1 MYGGCST
8 KLLAILLNNMQ
19 KLFENWRKYITEVD
33 TDNDG
38 IDDERELAI
47 IDKGEIEPEEEP
59 ESIAS
64 KLWTMFLI
72 GENPSFYVKH
82 AGDAGEDKVA
92 ADLESFF
99 NQVNNIVALHESDP
113 RGQQVML
120 ETTKEI
126 IDALYNLSNFG
137 GAMEKK
143 WNVDLTDA
151 SAEFRVKLANLIR
164 GFEFLKLV
172 LDPPQPRFGRSRAS
186 ERRARRYHAIVQ
198 TNIEWFYEF
207 VGKTPAWRKG
217 E

>member
-1 MYGGCST
+1 M
-8 KLLAILLNNMQ
+8 KL
-19 KLFENWRKYITEVD
+19 LFENWRKYITEVD

-47 IDKGEIEPEEEP
+47 IDKGELEPEEEP
-59 ESIAS
+59 ESNAS

-99 NQVNNIVALHESDP
+99 NQVNNIVTLYEQYP
-113 RGQQVML
+113 REEQKML

-137 GAMEKK
+137 GAMERK
-143 WNVDLTDA
+143 WNVDLRDA
-151 SAEFRVKLANLIR
+151 SAEFRGALANLIR
-164 GFEFLKLV
+164 AFEQLKSSLEYE
-172 LDPPQPRFGRSRAS
+172 RFDFYGRGDW
-186 ERRARRYHAIVQ
+186 RRIQQEVR
-198 TNIEWFYEF
+198 TKIEWFYEF
-207 VGKTPAWRKG
+207 LGKTPAWKK
-217 E
+217 EQ

>member
-1 MYGGCST
+1 M
-8 KLLAILLNNMQ
+8 KL
-19 KLFENWRKYITEVD
+19 LFENWRKYITEVD

-72 GENPSFYVKH
+72 GGNPSFYVKH

-137 GAMEKK
+137 GAMERK

-151 SAEFRVKLANLIR
+151 SAEFRGALANLIR
-164 GFEFLKLV
+164 AFEQLKSNLEYE
-172 LDPPQPRFGRSRAS
+172 RFDFYGRGYSW
-186 ERRARRYHAIVQ
+186 RRIQQEVR
-198 TNIEWFYEF
+198 TKIEWFYEF
-207 VGKTPAWRKG
+207 LGKTPAWRKR